1 MAFSHLYL
9 AKYVLFVR
17 NKLCPLIKRLIFR
30 RVWGLLTSLTVQ
42 ELISQSCNFSR
53 IIILRNGIFWPLFS
67 KYALFVRDKF
77 CLPIK

>member
-42 ELISQSCNFSR
+42 ELIPESSNFSS
-53 IIILRNGIFWPLFS
+53 IIMLRNGIFWPLFS
-67 KYALFVRDKF
+67 KCAPFVRDKF